1 MTSMEPA
8 ELTLDEL
15 RAERG
20 RLQVEE
26 DAVSFVRRLAQG
38 RVDLV
43 RAERRRRSGPAGD
56 DATVERELSEGLTG
70 ILTPQLGGGS
80 ARPPRDTEVPAEH
93 PLVIE
98 LDRRC
103 DELGFD
109 AMSELDDAALGALE
123 AELTTFEQV
132 CSAQRQELFQQID
145 TLTAELVRRYR
156 DGAADVDALL
166 ED

>member
-1 MTSMEPA
+1 MTPMEPA

-26 DAVSFVRRLAQG
+26 DAVSYVRRLTQG
-38 RVDLV
+38 RLDLV
-43 RAERRRRSGPAGD
+43 RADRRRRVGSVGEGD
-56 DATVERELSEGLTG
+56 AADGELSDGLAG

-80 ARPPRDTEVPAEH
+80 ARPPRDTDVPAEH
-93 PLVIE
+93 PLVVE

-103 DELGFD
+103 DALGFD
-109 AMSELDDAALGALE
+109 AMSELDDTALGALE
-123 AELTTFEQV
+123 DELTTFEQT
-132 CSAQRQELFQQID
+132 CSARRQELFQQID
-145 TLTAELVRRYR
+145 ALTAELVRRYR
-156 DGAADVDALL
+156 DGDADVDALL